1 MADLKVGLVGCGR
14 HASNIMQPALRD
26 LGAEVVAACDTKSEA
41 LARFTSIY
49 RVERTYSDYRALLDK
64 ERLDALVA
72 VTGPETHPAIAVAGM
87 RAGLNV
93 FVEKTPART
102 AAEAEAVVAA
112 QRETGRWT
120 MVGFNRRYATAYRMT
135 KAVVD
140 ERAPAYMMQS
150 RYHAQDYG
158 SEERFI
164 VGHLIHHLDLAR
176 YFLGEIRDVQACRVF
191 HSAGKLGY
199 SINLTAES
207 GAVANV
213 QSASMLNFNYPQEYL
228 QIMGVGWEVIVDN
241 HQDVRYNRDDRRA
254 ALRAGYDHQ
263 RLDETRDSLLWSQ
276 NRTMFPPTV
285 YHDQGFRAELELF
298 LRCVSERK
306 APEYTMTDSLKSIEL
321 METFQRSIALQD

>member
-14 HASNIMQPALRD
+14 HAYNVMQPALRD
-26 LGAEVVAACDTKSEA
+26 LGAVVVAACDTKPEA
-41 LARFTSIY
+41 LERFTSTY
-49 RVERTYSDYRALLDK
+49 RVERTYSDYRELLSR

-72 VTGPETHPAIAVAGM
+72 ATGPETHPAIATAGM

-102 AAEAEAVVAA
+102 SAEAEAMLAA
-112 QRETGRWT
+112 QGETGRWT
-120 MVGFNRRYATAYRMT
+120 MVGFNRRYATAYRMA

-140 ERAPAYMMQS
+140 ERGPAYLMQS

-158 SEERFI
+158 SEARFV

-199 SINLTAES
+199 SINLTAGS

-228 QIMGVGWEVIVDN
+228 QIMGIGWEVIVDN

-254 ALRAGYDHQ
+254 ALRASYEHQ
-263 RLDETRDSLLWSQ
+263 RFDETRDSLLWSQ

-285 YHDQGFRAELELF
+285 YHDQGFRPELELF
-298 LRCVSERK
+298 LGCVREGKS
-306 APEYTMTDSLKSIEL
+306 PPYTMADSLKSIQL
-321 METFQRSIALQD
+321 MEAFQRSIELQD

>member
-14 HASNIMQPALRD
+14 HAYYVLQPALRD
-26 LGAEVVAACDTKSEA
+26 LGAEVVAACDARPEA
-41 LARFTSIY
+41 LARFTSTY
-49 RVERTYSDYRALLDK
+49 RVERTYSDYRALLEK

-72 VTGPETHPAIAVAGM
+72 VTGPESHPAIAMAAM
-87 RAGLNV
+87 KAGLDV

-102 AAEAEAVVAA
+102 SAEAEAVVAA

-120 MVGFNRRYATAYRMT
+120 MVGFNRRYATGYRMA

-140 ERAPAYMMQS
+140 ERAPAYLMQS

-158 SEERFI
+158 SEERFV

-213 QSASMLNFNYPQEYL
+213 QSASMLNFNYPQEHL

-254 ALRAGYDHQ
+254 SLRTSLDHQ
-263 RLDETRDSLLWSQ
+263 KLDETRDSLLWSG

-298 LRCVSERK
+298 IGCVRGRK
-306 APEYTMTDSLKSIEL
+306 APEYTMADSLRSIQLMEAFQRAIEL
-321 METFQRSIALQD
+321 QD